1 MSSSNSLPA
10 HHSVILN
17 MGNAHSTSSPSESR
31 TMSRKYSAGI
41 SRLGG
46 SCCYAWG
53 SHTSS
58 AVSEETVCNE
68 KFNLDHSLPKHAPKS
83 VDKDA
88 AVAYNAFLKA
98 FPEYGLTS
106 TLDNLRE
113 SDFSRLDRTGET
125 YVDYMGGAVY
135 PESLIRRNTAF
146 LNNNV
151 LGNTH
156 SVSNRWGISAFEY
169 FSLVHY
175 HPRSSTLSSTCA
187 DKARATVLSFF
198 QAPPEYTV
206 IFTSNATGAL
216 KLVGE
221 AYPFTDKSTYILGAD
236 SHNSVHGI
244 REFAARAGAKVC
256 YIDSTANGGFVESTA
271 KVCMFTSIY
280 APLFTYLFSP
290 QLT

>member
-1 MSSSNSLPA
+1 
-10 HHSVILN
+10 

-31 TMSRKYSAGI
+31 TISRKYSAGI

-46 SCCYAWG
+46 SCCYAWD

-58 AVSEETVCNE
+58 AVSDESVYNE
-68 KFNLDHSLPKHAPKS
+68 KSNLDHSLPKHAPKS

-88 AVAYNAFLKA
+88 AVAYKAFLKA

-106 TLDNLRE
+106 TLDNLRA
-113 SDFSRLDRTGET
+113 SDFSRLDRAGET

-169 FSLVHY
+169 FSPCSL
-175 HPRSSTLSSTCA
+175 
-187 DKARATVLSFF
+187 
-198 QAPPEYTV
+198 
-206 IFTSNATGAL
+206 I
-216 KLVGE
+216 
-221 AYPFTDKSTYILGAD
+221 IL
-236 SHNSVHGI
+236 
-244 REFAARAGAKVC
+244 AARRYLRRVQ
-256 YIDSTANGGFVESTA
+256 IRH
-271 KVCMFTSIY
+271 
-280 APLFTYLFSP
+280 APLFFLSSKHLRNTPSYSRATLLVP
-290 QLT
+290 